1 MPDQVFN
8 IERRG
13 ASMSIVGIL
22 GSNLFSG
29 VISGFQGTQGAAP
42 KFEQIKE
49 QFQQLGQDL
58 QSGNLT
64 QAQTD
69 YATLSKEFPGANQ
82 ASANAAAT
90 AATTTA
96 TTTATTNTTPT
107 TTGATSVAQ
116 QFAQLGQDLQ
126 SGNLQ
131 AAQQDYTN
139 LQQTAQQ
146 NGAQQVGGHHRGH
159 HHHGGDSQSASS
171 TSSSSSSSSQ
181 TNPIAQAFSTLSQDL
196 QAGNLSGAQSA
207 FATLQND
214 LQQIGGFAPPGSG
227 GTSPTSTGTG
237 SSTGGNLN
245 VSA

>member
-8 IERRG
+8 KARKG

-22 GSNLFSG
+22 GSNLFTGTVNS
-29 VISGFQGTQGAAP
+29 FQGTQAAAP

-69 YATLSKEFPGANQ
+69 YATLSKEFPGATQ
-82 ASANAAAT
+82 ASTAAAATTAAATT
-90 AATTTA
+90 AATTGA
-96 TTTATTNTTPT
+96 TPSTGTT
-107 TTGATSVAQ
+107 TTGTPSIAQ

-146 NGAQQVGGHHRGH
+146 NGSQQVGGHH
-159 HHHGGDSQSASS
+159 
-171 TSSSSSSSSQ
+171 
-181 TNPIAQAFSTLSQDL
+181 
-196 QAGNLSGAQSA
+196 
-207 FATLQND
+207 
-214 LQQIGGFAPPGSG
+214 
-227 GTSPTSTGTG
+227 
-237 SSTGGNLN
+237 
-245 VSA
+245 

>member
-1 MPDQVFN
+1 
-8 IERRG
+8 
-13 ASMSIVGIL
+13 MSIVGIL

-29 VISGFQGTQGAAP
+29 VVNGFQGTQGAAAP

-82 ASANAAAT
+82 AGTTAGATT
-90 AATTTA
+90 AATTAA

-107 TTGATSVAQ
+107 TTATTTTGTASTAQ

-139 LQQTAQQ
+139 LQQSAQP
-146 NGAQQVGGHHRGH
+146 NGAQQVRGHHRGH
-159 HHHGGDSQSASS
+159 HHHGGGSQSASA
-171 TSSSSSSSSQ
+171 TSSSSSQ
-181 TNPIAQAFSTLSQDL
+181 TNPISHAFGTLSQDL

-214 LQQIGGFAPPGSG
+214 LQQIGGFASSSGSNS
-227 GTSPTSTGTG
+227 TSPTSSASG
-237 SSTGGNLN
+237 SSTGGTLN

>member
-1 MPDQVFN
+1 
-8 IERRG
+8 
-13 ASMSIVGIL
+13 MSIVGIL

-29 VISGFQGTQGAAP
+29 VVNGFQGTQGAAAP

-69 YATLSKEFPGANQ
+69 YATLSKEFPGANP
-82 ASANAAAT
+82 AGTTAPATT
-90 AATTTA
+90 AATTAATAPA
-96 TTTATTNTTPT
+96 TTTTTPATTGTPT
-107 TTGATSVAQ
+107 AGTPSTAQ

-146 NGAQQVGGHHRGH
+146 NSAQQVGGHHRHGH
-159 HHHGGDSQSASS
+159 HGQGGGSQPTSTGSSAQQSI
-171 TSSSSSSSSQ
+171 SQ
-181 TNPIAQAFSTLSQDL
+181 VFGTLSQDL

-214 LQQIGGFAPPGSG
+214 LQQIGGFASSSGSNS
-227 GTSPTSTGTG
+227 TSPTSSASG
-237 SSTGGNLN
+237 SSTGGTLN

>member
-1 MPDQVFN
+1 
-8 IERRG
+8 
-13 ASMSIVGIL
+13 MSIVGIL

-29 VISGFQGTQGAAP
+29 VVNSFQGTQGAAP

-82 ASANAAAT
+82 SG
-90 AATTTA
+90 TTTGA
-96 TTTATTNTTPT
+96 APT
-107 TTGATSVAQ
+107 STTGATSIGTTSATQ

-139 LQQTAQQ
+139 LQQAGQQ
-146 NGAQQVGGHHRGH
+146 NSAQQVAGHHRHGH
-159 HHHGGDSQSASS
+159 HHNGGGFQSPSTGSS
-171 TSSSSSSSSQ
+171 AQQAIS
-181 TNPIAQAFSTLSQDL
+181 QAFGTLSQDL

-207 FATLQND
+207 FATLQSD
-214 LQQIGGFAPPGSG
+214 LQAIGGFTSSGSG
-227 GTSPTSTGTG
+227 GANPTSAASS
-237 SSTGGNLN
+237 SSTGATLN

>member
-1 MPDQVFN
+1 
-8 IERRG
+8 
-13 ASMSIVGIL
+13 MSIVGIL

-29 VISGFQGTQGAAP
+29 VVNSFHGTQGAAAP

-69 YATLSKEFPGANQ
+69 YATLSKEFPGANP
-82 ASANAAAT
+82 AGTTAAAT
-90 AATTTA
+90 AAVATTAAPTAATTAAATTA
-96 TTTATTNTTPT
+96 TTTTTPT
-107 TTGATSVAQ
+107 TTGTASGAQ

-126 SGNLQ
+126 SGNLH
-131 AAQQDYTN
+131 AAQQDYMN

-159 HHHGGDSQSASS
+159 HHHGGGSEAASS
-171 TSSSSSSSSQ
+171 TPATSQ
-181 TNPIAQAFSTLSQDL
+181 TNPISQAFGTLSQDL
-196 QAGNLSGAQSA
+196 RAGNLSGAQSA

-214 LQQIGGFAPPGSG
+214 LQQIGGFVSSG
-227 GTSPTSTGTG
+227 ANSASPTSSASG
-237 SSTGGNLN
+237 SSTGGTLN